1 MRTLG
6 LISALFMTAS
16 LAQAQSNS
24 AIEGVI
30 GSQLEAFNDRDI
42 ASAWDFASPSIQQL
56 FGDWRN
62 FGMMVERGYPMVWDN
77 RDVQFLGLE
86 DRPQGKVQ
94 RVLVRDAA
102 GLVHI
107 LEYAMIQTAD
117 GWRIAGVQ
125 LLPAPDVGA

>member
-1 MRTLG
+1 MRFLG
-6 LISALFMTAS
+6 LIAALLIAANG
-16 LAQAQSNS
+16 AQAQENTE
-24 AIEGVI
+24 IEGVI

-42 ASAWDFASPSIQQL
+42 AGAWGFASPRIQQL

-77 RDVQFLGLE
+77 ADVEFLGLE
-86 DRPQGKVQ
+86 TRPQGAVQ

-102 GLVHI
+102 GLAHI
-107 LEYAMIQTAD
+107 LEYAMIETAD